1 MQQIYSNM
9 QVRRRFMQI
18 GVPLQIGNVL
28 QCPHSGGCATVLA
41 LYVQTSGHKC
51 RQVQTS
57 ADKCSAYKSEAC
69 IACQTKNLQFV
80 CTLHFCLQLIDNH
93 ID

>member
-1 MQQIYSNM
+1 M

-28 QCPHSGGCATVLA
+28 QCPHSGGCAAVFA

-51 RQVQTS
+51 RRVQTS
-57 ADKCSAYKSEAC
+57 VVHTNQRLVLPVRRKIFKLSALCTFAC
-69 IACQTKNLQFV
+69 NW
-80 CTLHFCLQLIDNH
+80 LI
-93 ID
+93 IT

>member
-1 MQQIYSNM
+1 M

-41 LYVQTSGHKC
+41 LYVQTS
-51 RQVQTS
+51 

-69 IACQTKNLQFV
+69 IACQTKKLQIV